1 VLGST
6 IPAESAGLQNQLTMS
21 EAGTVAGL
29 TLSVDITHAQAGD
42 LGVSLRGPTGKRV
55 TLHRRGGT
63 EVDHLITT
71 YGSGAGQPL
80 AGFVGLA
87 AYGDWTLVVV
97 DKDGRDLG
105 KLNSW
110 ALTVRL

>member
-1 VLGST
+1 
-6 IPAESAGLQNQLTMS
+6 
-21 EAGTVAGL
+21 
-29 TLSVDITHAQAGD
+29 
-42 LGVSLRGPTGKRV
+42 
-55 TLHRRGGT
+55 
-63 EVDHLITT
+63 VDHLITT